1 MSKENLK
8 LNLPSYDSI
17 FTTQKERDDEKA
29 EKIQLI
35 PIDKIKDFP
44 NHPFR
49 VERDE
54 KMEEMV
60 NSIKNEDVVHPVIV
74 RQKDDGSYEMISG
87 HRRKY
92 ASILAGKQE
101 IKAIVRNLTDDE
113 ATILMV
119 DSNIQREQVL
129 PSEKAFAYRMKLDA
143 LKHQGKR
150 TELDEN
156 ETCAQ
161 NEHKLEN
168 LKTRD
173 VVANEYGISREQL
186 RRYIR
191 LTYLIPELLQKVDDT
206 SLGFTQAVEL
216 SYITEENQNLI
227 NVSMEYNE
235 ISPSVS
241 QAKALR
247 TLDSRGELT
256 ENLIEKTLGELKPNQ
271 LENQN
276 IKYREIRQY
285 FPKDYTNEEIRNVI
299 MLANSEFIIML
310 NQASTDRTE
319 LARLLNI
326 SDLQMSYITNVKA
339 GEGLIKIG
347 SVLVPFVNKFPRNTE
362 LYKLMSTKPGEEFEE

>member
-17 FTTQKERDDEKA
+17 FTTQEERDDENA

-49 VERDE
+49 VERDD

-92 ASILAGKQE
+92 ASMLAGKKD

-129 PSEKAFAYRMKLDA
+129 PSEKAFAYRMKLEA

-150 TELDEN
+150 SDIEDNTTSVEN
-156 ETCAQ
+156 Q
-161 NEHKLEN
+161 QK
-168 LKTRD
+168 LKT
-173 VVANEYGISREQL
+173 SRELLANQSGESEDKI

-256 ENLIEKTLGELKPNQ
+256 EELIEKTLGELKPNQ

-299 MLANSEFIIML
+299 QDLLENYYRKWH
-310 NQASTDRTE
+310 NKNRD
-319 LARLLNI
+319 AR
-326 SDLQMSYITNVKA
+326 
-339 GEGLIKIG
+339 
-347 SVLVPFVNKFPRNTE
+347 
-362 LYKLMSTKPGEEFEE
+362 

>member
-17 FTTQKERDDEKA
+17 FTTQEERDDEKA

-35 PIDKIKDFP
+35 PIDRIKDFP
-44 NHPFR
+44 NHPFK

-92 ASILAGKQE
+92 ASLLAGKKD
-101 IKAIVRNLTDDE
+101 IKAIVRNLSDDE

-129 PSEKAFAYRMKLDA
+129 PSEKAFAYRMKLEA

-150 TELDEN
+150 NDIEDNTTSVEN
-156 ETCAQ
+156 Q
-161 NEHKLEN
+161 QK
-168 LKTRD
+168 LKT
-173 VVANEYGISREQL
+173 SRELLANQSGESEDKI

-247 TLDSRGELT
+247 TLDARGELT
-256 ENLIEKTLGELKPNQ
+256 EELIEKTLGELKPNQ

-299 MLANSEFIIML
+299 QDLLKSYYHKWHDKNR
-310 NQASTDRTE
+310 D
-319 LARLLNI
+319 AR
-326 SDLQMSYITNVKA
+326 
-339 GEGLIKIG
+339 
-347 SVLVPFVNKFPRNTE
+347 
-362 LYKLMSTKPGEEFEE
+362 

>member
-17 FTTQKERDDEKA
+17 FTTQEERDDEKT
-29 EKIQLI
+29 EKIQII

-92 ASILAGKQE
+92 ASMLAGKKE
-101 IKAIVRNLTDDE
+101 IKAIVRNLSDDE

-129 PSEKAFAYRMKLDA
+129 PSEKAFAYRMKLEA

-191 LTYLIPELLQKVDDT
+191 LTYLIPELLQKVDNV

-256 ENLIEKTLGELKPNQ
+256 EELIEKTLGELKPNQ

-299 MLANSEFIIML
+299 QDLLKGYYHKWHDKNR
-310 NQASTDRTE
+310 D
-319 LARLLNI
+319 AR
-326 SDLQMSYITNVKA
+326 
-339 GEGLIKIG
+339 
-347 SVLVPFVNKFPRNTE
+347 
-362 LYKLMSTKPGEEFEE
+362 

>member
-8 LNLPSYDSI
+8 LNLPSCDSI
-17 FTTQKERDDEKA
+17 FTTQEERDDEKA

-49 VERDE
+49 VERDD

-74 RQKDDGSYEMISG
+74 RQKDDGSYEMIIG

-92 ASILAGKQE
+92 ASMLAGKKD

-129 PSEKAFAYRMKLDA
+129 PSEKAFAYKMKLEA

-150 TELDEN
+150 SDIEDNTTSVEN
-156 ETCAQ
+156 Q
-161 NEHKLEN
+161 QK
-168 LKTRD
+168 LKT
-173 VVANEYGISREQL
+173 SRELLANQSGESEDKI

-256 ENLIEKTLGELKPNQ
+256 EELIEKTLGELKPNQ

-299 MLANSEFIIML
+299 QDLLENYYRKWH
-310 NQASTDRTE
+310 NKNRD
-319 LARLLNI
+319 AR
-326 SDLQMSYITNVKA
+326 
-339 GEGLIKIG
+339 
-347 SVLVPFVNKFPRNTE
+347 
-362 LYKLMSTKPGEEFEE
+362 